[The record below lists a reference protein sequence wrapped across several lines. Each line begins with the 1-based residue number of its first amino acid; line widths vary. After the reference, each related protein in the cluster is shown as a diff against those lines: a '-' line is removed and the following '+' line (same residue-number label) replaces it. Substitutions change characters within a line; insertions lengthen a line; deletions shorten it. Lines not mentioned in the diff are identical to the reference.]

1 MTRETYSTIVNTTYS
16 IESVKNTH
24 DVLVKLKKSLLDR
37 CDHKY
42 PDGISSETN
51 GWCEICKKRI

>member
-1 MTRETYSTIVNTTYS
+1 MTRETYSTIVNTAYS
-16 IESVKNTH
+16 IESVKNTY
-24 DVLVKLKKSLLDR
+24 DILVKLKKSLLEQ

-51 GWCEICKKRI
+51 GRCEICKKII